1 MQNQDRF
8 GLQGWKNLA
17 GEIFIIWF
25 LAKLDNSVSLGKSF
39 FSAFFSL
46 LTFKKV
52 IKDKKAKNLL
62 N

>member
-8 GLQGWKNLA
+8 GLGWKSLA

-25 LAKLDNSVSLGKSF
+25 LVKLDNSVSLGKSF